1 MQQVSMNV
9 ENFLVEPTKD
19 VKSNDTLDKE
29 AFLNLLITQLKNQ
42 DPLQPMD
49 DQEFIA
55 QIAQFSTLESVQN
68 VYSGVNQLKA
78 IDLIGKSI
86 SANSSSGD
94 DTISGI
100 VQGIRVDKGNAYIIV
115 NGIDIPIDN
124 VITVAPSE

>member
-1 MQQVSMNV
+1 MNV